1 MYTISMCQ
9 HVKFMCMS
17 ACKIVSM
24 LNLCTDIHPQNLK
37 ELVDGVILFWKTK
50 VDAAYCIKK
59 IDHLQKVITKVIS
72 VTGSASGY

>member
-24 LNLCTDIHPQNLK
+24 LNLFVLCTDIHPQNLK
-37 ELVDGVILFWKTK
+37 ELVDGVTLFVKGQFRTLFLT
-50 VDAAYCIKK
+50 Y
-59 IDHLQKVITKVIS
+59 
-72 VTGSASGY
+72 